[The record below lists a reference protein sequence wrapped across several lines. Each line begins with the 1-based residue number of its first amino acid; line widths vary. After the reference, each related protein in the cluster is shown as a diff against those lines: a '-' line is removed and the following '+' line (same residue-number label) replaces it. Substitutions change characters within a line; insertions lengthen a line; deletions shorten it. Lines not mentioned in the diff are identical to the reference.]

1 MKTELTD
8 VSSTQKEIKIEID
21 AATVKTAYNKVSQKY
36 ASAANVPGFRKGNA
50 PLDVVRVRF
59 RDEINN
65 EVLQEIIP
73 KAVSDAVE
81 EHALHPLAEPQLHL
95 ENSENLKLNGS
106 QSVSL
111 HVHVEV
117 MPEIPTPEYKGL
129 EVTRRVKPI
138 GETEIEDL
146 ISKRLAEQAALIP
159 VENRKSQTGDTV
171 IVDLEGTFD
180 GDAEAEPIHAED
192 VEIPLGDESIDKSF
206 SENLAGLE
214 PDEEKE
220 FTIEYP
226 AEFSSPALAGKTV
239 HYKAKVK
246 SVGAMETPELNDEW
260 AKSLDEGYESLDDLR
275 TKLRADLE
283 TYGQTDADA
292 RVRNEAIAKFI
303 EKHDFEIP
311 HALIEIQARNLLNN
325 FAQDMQQRGV
335 DLNKVEKEFVQ
346 MAYNQM
352 QTQAER
358 DVRGAMLLE
367 KVAEL
372 ENVEVTDAEVAD
384 EIQKM
389 ADYYRATPEEIRSS
403 LAQQQ
408 GGEEN
413 IKNNLRTRKAIEAL
427 ITHAKVTEGE
437 WIDENA
443 EQSIESETTETE
455 NTETANSESVEATG
469 EAEKKKL
476 RKKKKPLNQAAK
488 TRRKRNQ
495 LPKTNNFELVGLHF

>member
-36 ASAANVPGFRKGNA
+36 AKAVNVPGFRKGNA

-73 KAVSDAVE
+73 QAVSAAVE
-81 EHALHPLAEPQLHL
+81 EHELQPLAEPQLHL
-95 ENSENLKLNGS
+95 DNSENLKLNGS
-106 QSVSL
+106 QPVSL
-111 HVHVEV
+111 HVHIEV

-129 EVTRRVKPI
+129 ELTRRVKPI
-138 GETEIEDL
+138 DDAQVEEL
-146 ISKRLAEQAALIP
+146 IAKRLGEQAALIP
-159 VENRKSQTGDTV
+159 VENRKSQIGDTV
-171 IVDLEGTFD
+171 IVDLEGTIEGETD
-180 GDAEAEPIHAED
+180 SEPIRAED
-192 VEIPLGDESIDKSF
+192 LEIPIGDETIDQSF
-206 SENLAGLE
+206 SENLTGLDA
-214 PDEEKE
+214 DEEKE
-220 FTIEYP
+220 FTVVYP

-246 SVGAMETPELNDEW
+246 SVGAMETPELNDDW
-260 AKSLDEGYESLDDLR
+260 AKSLDEGYESVDDLK
-275 TKLRADLE
+275 TKLRVNLE
-283 TYGQTDADA
+283 TYGQSDADA
-292 RVRNEAIAKFI
+292 RMRNEAIAKFI
-303 EKHDFEIP
+303 ENHEFEIP
-311 HALIEIQARNLLNN
+311 NALIEVQARNLLNN

-372 ENVEVTDAEVAD
+372 ENVEVSDEEVAS
-384 EIQKM
+384 EIQQM
-389 ADYYRATPEEIRSS
+389 ADYYRATPEEIRAS

-443 EQSIESETTETE
+443 
-455 NTETANSESVEATG
+455 APSVEAETAEG
-469 EAEKKKL
+469 EDTEASDSASVETNDKVEKEKPAKKAKTAKSSGEKAAKKKSAAEK
-476 RKKKKPLNQAAK
+476 
-488 TRRKRNQ
+488 
-495 LPKTNNFELVGLHF
+495 E